1 MSSMGQVDIT
11 KALTRQR
18 GTNQGGKLHFTC
30 HTRRILVMRLKE
42 FSLLRLCCAAVLGL
56 KTNQRNLRT
65 SHKLH
70 LNFVLIDIHRGE
82 GEVKEGAKEVVKQ
95 RKCKKRESSSSNSFS
110 IGMTPLAAA
119 VVPVAT
125 FFALLYCSLFLSLS
139 HSPSL
144 SLPLPVSL

>member
-18 GTNQGGKLHFTC
+18 GTNQGGGKGNFTC

-70 LNFVLIDIHRGE
+70 LNFVLIDIHRG
-82 GEVKEGAKEVVKQ
+82 GGGGGAKEVVKQ
-95 RKCKKRESSSSNSFS
+95 RKCKKRASSSSNSVS

-119 VVPVAT
+119 VVPVAI

>member
-1 MSSMGQVDIT
+1 MRAISKNKGEKMSSMGQVDIT

-18 GTNQGGKLHFTC
+18 GTNQGGGKGNFTC

-82 GEVKEGAKEVVKQ
+82 GEVKEGAKEVVK
-95 RKCKKRESSSSNSFS
+95 
-110 IGMTPLAAA
+110 
-119 VVPVAT
+119 
-125 FFALLYCSLFLSLS
+125 
-139 HSPSL
+139 
-144 SLPLPVSL
+144 

>member
-1 MSSMGQVDIT
+1 MRAINKNKGEKMSSMGQVDIT

-18 GTNQGGKLHFTC
+18 GTNQGGGKGNFTC

-82 GEVKEGAKEVVKQ
+82 GEVKEGAKEVVKE
-95 RKCKKRESSSSNSFS
+95 RK
-110 IGMTPLAAA
+110 
-119 VVPVAT
+119 
-125 FFALLYCSLFLSLS
+125 
-139 HSPSL
+139 
-144 SLPLPVSL
+144 